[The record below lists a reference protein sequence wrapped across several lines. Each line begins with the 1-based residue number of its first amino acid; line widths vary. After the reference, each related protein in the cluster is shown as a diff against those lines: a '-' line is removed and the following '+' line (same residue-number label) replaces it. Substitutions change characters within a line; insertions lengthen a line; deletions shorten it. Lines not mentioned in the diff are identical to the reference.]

1 MDPVTQTLGDDGV
14 LLIALNRPDRRNAID
29 DAMTEA
35 LRAAFERAASDA
47 AVRAV
52 ILTGEGKAFSAGGDL
67 SRFERD
73 WDPREFRHESH
84 KLTQLIS
91 AVERLEKPTVAAI
104 NGVATGAGTQ
114 LALVCDVRL
123 MAPGARFVYREGR
136 LGIIPSHG
144 GVTRLVKLIG
154 LARAR
159 DVILGGEE
167 VSAEAALAHGL
178 VTALADDVV
187 AAARERVALML
198 ERSPQA
204 YAAAKRLLWLAA
216 KRGPGER
223 DGRRGARAERAHRHA
238 RAQGGGMA
246 TIIELDGKA
255 PQIAADAYVAPTAV
269 LIGDVTVAA
278 GASIWFGAVLR
289 GDNSAIVIGEGSNVQ
304 DNCVIHC
311 AEDLPTIVG
320 ANVTIGHMAMLE
332 GCEIEDGTLIGMGA
346 IVLQRARVGSGSLV
360 AAGAVVGEGVEIPPG
375 VLAAGVPARVKKEI
389 AGESQRWVQTAAL
402 EYQSKRL
409 RYQAIT

>member
-1 MDPVTQTLGDDGV
+1 MDLVTQTLGDDGV

-52 ILTGEGKAFSAGGDL
+52 ILTGEGQAFSAGGDL

-216 KRGPGER
+216 SVDLESGMV
-223 DGRRGARAERAHRHA
+223 AEGL
-238 RAQGGGMA
+238 AQSA
-246 TIIELDGKA
+246 
-255 PQIAADAYVAPTAV
+255 
-269 LIGDVTVAA
+269 LIGTAEHKE
-278 GASIWFGAVLR
+278 AVWR
-289 GDNSAIVIGEGSNVQ
+289 RSS
-304 DNCVIHC
+304 
-311 AEDLPTIVG
+311 
-320 ANVTIGHMAMLE
+320 
-332 GCEIEDGTLIGMGA
+332 
-346 IVLQRARVGSGSLV
+346 S
-360 AAGAVVGEGVEIPPG
+360 
-375 VLAAGVPARVKKEI
+375 
-389 AGESQRWVQTAAL
+389 
-402 EYQSKRL
+402 
-409 RYQAIT
+409 

>member
-1 MDPVTQTLGDDGV
+1 
-14 LLIALNRPDRRNAID
+14 
-29 DAMTEA
+29 
-35 LRAAFERAASDA
+35 
-47 AVRAV
+47 
-52 ILTGEGKAFSAGGDL
+52 
-67 SRFERD
+67 
-73 WDPREFRHESH
+73 
-84 KLTQLIS
+84 
-91 AVERLEKPTVAAI
+91 
-104 NGVATGAGTQ
+104 
-114 LALVCDVRL
+114 
-123 MAPGARFVYREGR
+123 
-136 LGIIPSHG
+136 
-144 GVTRLVKLIG
+144 
-154 LARAR
+154 
-159 DVILGGEE
+159 
-167 VSAEAALAHGL
+167 
-178 VTALADDVV
+178 
-187 AAARERVALML
+187 
-198 ERSPQA
+198 
-204 YAAAKRLLWLAA
+204 
-216 KRGPGER
+216 
-223 DGRRGARAERAHRHA
+223 
-238 RAQGGGMA
+238 MA

-269 LIGDVTVAA
+269 LIGDVTVTA

-311 AEDLPTIVG
+311 AADLPTIVG

>member
-1 MDPVTQTLGDDGV
+1 MDLVTQTLGDDGV

-35 LRAAFERAASDA
+35 LRAAFERAASEA

-73 WDPREFRHESH
+73 WDPREFRHDSH
-84 KLTQLIS
+84 TLTQLIS
-91 AVERLEKPTVAAI
+91 GVERLEKPTVAAI

-167 VSAEAALAHGL
+167 VSAEEALRHGM

-187 AAARERVALML
+187 AAARERAALML

-216 KRGPGER
+216 NVDLESGMV
-223 DGRRGARAERAHRHA
+223 AEGL
-238 RAQGGGMA
+238 AQSA
-246 TIIELDGKA
+246 
-255 PQIAADAYVAPTAV
+255 
-269 LIGDVTVAA
+269 LIGTPEHKE
-278 GASIWFGAVLR
+278 AVWR
-289 GDNSAIVIGEGSNVQ
+289 RSS
-304 DNCVIHC
+304 
-311 AEDLPTIVG
+311 
-320 ANVTIGHMAMLE
+320 
-332 GCEIEDGTLIGMGA
+332 
-346 IVLQRARVGSGSLV
+346 S
-360 AAGAVVGEGVEIPPG
+360 
-375 VLAAGVPARVKKEI
+375 
-389 AGESQRWVQTAAL
+389 
-402 EYQSKRL
+402 
-409 RYQAIT
+409 